1 MGDKSTHGE
10 MFAGHVNQCNSV
22 AMAAK
27 RGFKVDTGKGGDDD
41 EDEYDMIRTEHF
53 ANRYREH
60 QKSIQF
66 AVKILAKV

>member
-22 AMAAK
+22 AMAMQ
-27 RGFKVDTGKGGDDD
+27 RGFKVDTADNDD
-41 EDEYDMIRTEHF
+41 EDEYDLIRTEHF

-60 QKSIQF
+60 
-66 AVKILAKV
+66 